1 MEKKESQQES
11 KASFL
16 LKYTEE
22 MCKKHGF
29 KCTTRKPNKEVFTVS
44 FKKKE
49 THIS

>member
-22 MCKKHGF
+22 MCKKYGF
-29 KCTTRKPNKEVFTVS
+29 KHTIRKPNKEVFTVS
-44 FKKKE
+44 FKRRNE
-49 THIS
+49 T